1 MAPARDTNT
10 GNKDATGR
18 VIWKGPRGGL
28 FVRNSDGKKIPATAV
43 NATSPRAHIDRRAS
57 ALYTVAKQNRL
68 NPQSRQL
75 GCPLTF
81 KMFSG
86 SDLREGLRLGTEA
99 GCFGTFDWIDEEDME
114 NPVIWI
120 AFANGKPVGY
130 AGGHKAASGRSRF
143 ILSIIC
149 SKKNVTGCGN
159 IGTHL
164 MYQVEKEA
172 RRLGASYIELSSVVD
187 AIRFYTRTGFVRA
200 DDPCASKEDK
210 ERADSR
216 AKALFDKKV
225 KKYIAE
231 GLTIPES
238 WHIYNGRF
246 YPKEDR
252 IISSSAVVLKKCILK
267 KKTST

>member
-130 AGGHKAASGRSRF
+130 AGGYKAASGRSRF

-252 IISSSAVVLKKCILK
+252 IISSSSVVLKKCIRK

>member
-1 MAPARDTNT
+1 
-10 GNKDATGR
+10 
-18 VIWKGPRGGL
+18 
-28 FVRNSDGKKIPATAV
+28 
-43 NATSPRAHIDRRAS
+43 
-57 ALYTVAKQNRL
+57 
-68 NPQSRQL
+68 
-75 GCPLTF
+75 
-81 KMFSG
+81 MFSG

-130 AGGHKAASGRSRF
+130 AGGHKATSGRSRF

-252 IISSSAVVLKKCILK
+252 IISSSAVVLKKCIRK